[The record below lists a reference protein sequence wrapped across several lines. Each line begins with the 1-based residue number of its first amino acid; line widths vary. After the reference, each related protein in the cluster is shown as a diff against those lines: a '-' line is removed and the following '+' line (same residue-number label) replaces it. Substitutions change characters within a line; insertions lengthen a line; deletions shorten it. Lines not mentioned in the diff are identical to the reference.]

1 MALSEASSLALA
13 RKRNMSK
20 IDFYHVNYENL
31 AASAKPDISDKH
43 AFRQGISWDLLMDLW
58 AAEKN

>member
-1 MALSEASSLALA
+1 VALSEASELALA

-31 AASAKPDISDKH
+31 AAGAKPATPDKH
-43 AFRQGISWDLLMDLW
+43 QFRQRIS
-58 AAEKN
+58 

>member
-1 MALSEASSLALA
+1 
-13 RKRNMSK
+13 MSK

>member
-1 MALSEASSLALA
+1 MALSEASGLALA

-31 AASAKPDISDKH
+31 AENANLLP
-43 AFRQGISWDLLMDLW
+43 RQTSVPTGYLVRSFDGCLGR
-58 AAEKN
+58 

>member
-1 MALSEASSLALA
+1 MALSEATSLALA

-31 AASAKPDISDKH
+31 AVNTKPATPDKYP
-43 AFRQGISWDLLMDLW
+43 FRQGIS
-58 AAEKN
+58 